1 MILHLY
7 CPRVHIAA
15 LALPANLA
23 GRSHWTISGRCKLPW
38 RYPWPDAER
47 YEEEVNQGLHSKGAK
62 QAARAAKAYTTAGG
76 KRRGRPLKTPP
87 PDSGQTVQIGLV
99 L

>member
-1 MILHLY
+1 M
-7 CPRVHIAA
+7 HIAA

-23 GRSHWTISGRCKLPW
+23 CRSHCTISGRRKLPW

-47 YEEEVNQGLHSKGAK
+47 YEEEVNLGLHSKGAK
-62 QAARAAKAYTTAGG
+62 QAAKAAKAASTAGG
-76 KRRGRPLKTPP
+76 KRQGRPPKASQAGDTRPIR
-87 PDSGQTVQIGLV
+87 SQQMGLG